1 MSTICNKSIDDTM
14 DKLDN
19 CKDMFLAI
27 GNENR
32 LLILIAL
39 VHGNQNGMRV
49 GEISDAVHMN
59 RSAVSK
65 HLRVLMD
72 AGIVTLRKEETK
84 NFYSIL
90 KDDTNW
96 KLLEDFVSHV
106 CEGFKSY
113 CNSTP
118 K

>member
-1 MSTICNKSIDDTM
+1 MSTICNQSIENTM
-14 DKLDN
+14 NKLND

-49 GEISDAVHMN
+49 GEIAEAVHMN

-65 HLRVLMD
+65 HLRVLIES
-72 AGIVTLRKEETK
+72 GIVTLRKEAAM
-84 NFYSIL
+84 NYYSIL
-90 KDDTNW
+90 KDESNW
-96 KLLEDFVSHV
+96 KRLEEFVNHV
-106 CEGFKSY
+106 CEGFKDY

-118 K
+118 R